1 MTLMQKSPVKIPQ
14 ENRLVVFTQ
23 IVVLTLILAHMM
35 IFADTN
41 LHIAQDKQRVAGKA
55 TNYKVD
61 CVLSVIQTMKPLN
74 ARKAVKPQK
83 VVNSMA
89 HHN

>member
-1 MTLMQKSPVKIPQ
+1 MPKSLAKTPQ
-14 ENRLVVFTQ
+14 GNRLVVFTP
-23 IVVLTLILAHMM
+23 IVALTPTHAHMM

-61 CVLSVIQTMKPLN
+61 YVLSAIQTMKPLS